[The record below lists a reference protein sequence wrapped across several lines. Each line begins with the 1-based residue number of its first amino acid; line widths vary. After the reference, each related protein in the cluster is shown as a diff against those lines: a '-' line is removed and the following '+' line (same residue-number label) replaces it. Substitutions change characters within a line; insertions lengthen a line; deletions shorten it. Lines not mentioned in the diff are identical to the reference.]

1 MAQLTIN
8 EGFSGY
14 TSAFRFN
21 YEDLK
26 TPGFLSNLGA
36 ANQRKLDVHVPGGIV
51 DTVAVYVVTPAAGA
65 SDLTID
71 VGTTAADP
79 DDFVDNVDLDALTKA
94 SFNTGD
100 AFPVGGDANTL
111 NGVVNNTTGGLNII
125 MEVNGTHAS
134 LTAGEWIVAINQKKV
149 PLG

>member
-1 MAQLTIN
+1 MAQITIN
-8 EGFSGY
+8 EGFNGY

-26 TPGFLSNLGA
+26 TTGFLSNLGA
-36 ANQRKLDVHVPGGIV
+36 ANQRKIDTHVPGGII

-65 SDLTID
+65 TDITID

-79 DDFVDNVDLDALTKA
+79 DEFVDNVDLDGLTKA
-94 SFNTGD
+94 SFNNGD

-111 NGVVNNTTGGLNII
+111 NGVVLNSATALPII
-125 MEVNGTHAS
+125 MEVNGTHAN
-134 LTAGEWIVAINQKKV
+134 LTAGEWIVAINQKKI